1 MDRQK
6 SIRIIAIIIFLTVI
20 AMVFF
25 LLMNKETYSL
35 NLPKTEEVTRIMI
48 STDTVKKEVTSIE
61 EIKDI
66 IYVLEGNERTTKKE
80 SINDSPVNAET
91 PIKIE
96 FHFQQSGGSILYI
109 YTRRNQYYLEQP
121 YNGIYRISGDE
132 YNSIA
137 KYVL

>member
-109 YTRRNQYYLEQP
+109 YTQRNQYYLEQP
-121 YNGIYRISGDE
+121 YNGIYPISGDE